1 MIEYYPDIKLL
12 HVLSVVASGSLFLL
26 RGVGVQ
32 IGAAFAMAAPVRFLS
47 YTIDT
52 VLLCAALLLVWTL
65 QDVVLGSI
73 LAVGKGRAAA
83 GLRCAGQLCTQAR
96 KVEAGEAGL
105 FAGRDC
111 RLPVLCMALPGAT
124 IRWRGWAFM
133 FSEARRRGTRYSTC
147 ARP

>member
-12 HVLSVVASGSLFLL
+12 HVTSVVASGSLFLL

-65 QDVVLGSI
+65 RDVVMGSTWLWVKIGLLPVYVVLGSFA
-73 LAVGKGRAAA
+73 LKRAASKPAKLGFLLAAVAVFLFMYGIARNHDPLA
-83 GLRCAGQLCTQAR
+83 GLGVYL
-96 KVEAGEAGL
+96 
-105 FAGRDC
+105 
-111 RLPVLCMALPGAT
+111 
-124 IRWRGWAFM
+124 
-133 FSEARRRGTRYSTC
+133 
-147 ARP
+147 

>member
-52 VLLCAALLLVWTL
+52 VLLSAALLLVWTL
-65 QDVVLGSI
+65 QDVVLSSTWLWVKIGLLPVYVVLGSFALKRAKSKPAKLGFL
-73 LAVGKGRAAA
+73 LAAIVVFLFMYGIARSHDPLA
-83 GLRCAGQLCTQAR
+83 GLGIY
-96 KVEAGEAGL
+96 V
-105 FAGRDC
+105 
-111 RLPVLCMALPGAT
+111 
-124 IRWRGWAFM
+124 
-133 FSEARRRGTRYSTC
+133 
-147 ARP
+147 